1 MKILDKLRHW
11 TIDSIKFKLILPVVV
26 LQIFSTNIGQLVNFV
41 FDKGREV
48 IADAGMNTNYMDGNI
63 GFFVSSGLS
72 ILISA
77 FILIF
82 LYDRLVLRRLL
93 KVVAFTEK
101 LGDGDLSVTLNFK
114 GNDDISRLGSS
125 LVKSSSNIRN
135 LVMEIDRTFNNMHA
149 TSGLLLHSTQNSADS
164 IQSIHATASFLA
176 EDALHLIQEA
186 QTVNESI
193 AEINHTNEL
202 LIQKM
207 ESSLSA
213 SAAMKKRA
221 DRMEKEGI
229 QSLERSQMTYTD
241 KHKNLLK
248 AIEAGKVIDEINTLA
263 SSVRDISEQTNLL
276 ALNASIE
283 AARAGENGKGFEV
296 VAGEVRKLAGQSAAA
311 IADVDRLVA
320 QVRDAF
326 GYLAESSQ
334 DILNYINQDVQA
346 DYELLIETGR
356 QYQQDAQLVTAM
368 SEEMNAATTAMSG
381 SVMQISSVIDK
392 VVQRSAKTSD
402 YTNQIKDRLGEFNIV
417 IQDAS
422 RFTEDQTAMSN
433 QLSNSIQKFRL

>member
-433 QLSNSIQKFRL
+433 QLSSSIQKFRL

>member
-11 TIDSIKFKLILPVVV
+11 TLDSIKFKLILPVVV

-433 QLSNSIQKFRL
+433 QLSSSIQKFRL